1 MLSYLP
7 QLLIVKVYSTISLV
21 SLCSL
26 CWTRA
31 NTASRSAIIGG
42 VSIEWLGWVRR
53 LQAIAQSGLSYA
65 KDPYDMERYE
75 QVRMIAAQI
84 AASRSETP
92 ASRIDDLFEG
102 ELGYATPK
110 LDIRALVLDEKGDVL
125 LVKEKE
131 DGRWTLPGGWVDV
144 GESPSE
150 AVEREVEEESG
161 YRVGAVR
168 LLALWDRDKHPHPP
182 MPFHVYKVC
191 FLCELLSGD
200 PLAASMETEEVGFFA
215 KDALPELSS
224 KRVTP
229 QQIERLT
236 KLAADHCEV
245 ADFD

>member
-1 MLSYLP
+1 M
-7 QLLIVKVYSTISLV
+7 KVYSTISLV

-31 NTASRSAIIGG
+31 NTVSRSAIIGG
-42 VSIEWLGWVRR
+42 VSIEWLDLVRR

-84 AASRSETP
+84 AASRSEAP

-215 KDALPELSS
+215 KDALPELSLG
-224 KRVTP
+224 RVTSG
-229 QQIERLT
+229 QIERLIERAT
-236 KLAADHCEV
+236 NRGGM